1 MQEYDDKLIREVIS
15 NTPAS
20 KLSELINEYIHN
32 ARNKDI
38 SRRKILDDEVYRE
51 IALDHDLTIRRW
63 TCTCGAEHDRDVNAA
78 RNIRKEGI
86 RVLKNMSRLA

>member
-20 KLSELINEYIHN
+20 KLSEVIDEYIHS

-38 SRRKILDDEVYRE
+38 SRRKILDDEGYRV
-51 IALDHDLTIRRW
+51 IALDYDLTIRQ
-63 TCTCGAEHDRDVNAA
+63 CKSIV
-78 RNIRKEGI
+78 RKTRRI
-86 RVLKNMSRLA
+86 IYDHL

>member
-20 KLSELINEYIHN
+20 KLSEVIDEYIHS

-38 SRRKILDDEVYRE
+38 SRRKILDDEGYRV
-51 IALDHDLTIRRW
+51 IALDYDLTIRQCKSIVRK
-63 TCTCGAEHDRDVNAA
+63 TRRIIYEH
-78 RNIRKEGI
+78 
-86 RVLKNMSRLA
+86 L